1 MQAGLLNEIIEI
13 YKPELSVNE
22 FGEQIQTYV
31 KCYETK
37 ARVIHSAGSRNI
49 ENNEIVNNYSKTL
62 QIRYYVDINETYQIK
77 YQGKMYR
84 VTSIEEV
91 RQYNYKEIIV
101 ELINS

>member
-1 MQAGLLNEIIEI
+1 MQAGLLNELIEI
-13 YKPELSVNE
+13 YKPELTINE
-22 FGEQIQTYV
+22 YGEQVQTFV
-31 KCYETK
+31 KSYETK
-37 ARVIHSAGSRNI
+37 ARVIHSSGSRNI

-62 QIRYYVDINETYQIK
+62 QLRYYVDINETYQIK

-101 ELINS
+101 ELINN